1 MFQMNLPVCL
11 TMPKRPPCTGVE
23 QDEVVH
29 VHVIVHSGGHR
40 SLFVRMDSIDWLL
53 AYAADE
59 LYYQGISRPP
69 PPGEPAVADKPFIVH
84 WDFDASAW
92 VAEILSG
99 TAKGATQCFSPE
111 RLHKSQWYQLLKN
124 PDAAQWL
131 DVKDTRWSNSS
142 FTSRRAAA
150 KEIAR
155 LWCIATTQGE
165 RGEFEKSQLFNP
177 NATRDREPE
186 ADMQGQADMQGPH
199 ARSRSPRSASNS
211 RASSNSRSDRARG
224 LLRPRSRGKCGQV
237 GTHRSRG
244 DECQGRA
251 T

>member
-1 MFQMNLPVCL
+1 MNVPVCL

-23 QDEVVH
+23 QDKVVH
-29 VHVIVHSGGHR
+29 VHVLVHSGGHR
-40 SLFVRMDSIDWLL
+40 AMFLRMDSIDWLL

-59 LYYQGISRPP
+59 RYYQGISRAPP
-69 PPGEPAVADKPFIVH
+69 PEEPAVADEPYTIR
-84 WDFDASAW
+84 WDFDAFAW

-99 TAKGATQCFSPE
+99 DARGETQCFRTE
-111 RLHKSQWYQLLKN
+111 ALHKSQWYYLLKD
-124 PDAAQWL
+124 PSAAQWC
-131 DVKDTRWSNSS
+131 DANDTRWSKSS
-142 FTSRRAAA
+142 FRNRRAAT

-165 RGEFEKSQLFNP
+165 RGEFEKSELFNP
-177 NATRDREPE
+177 NATDRWIR
-186 ADMQGQADMQGPH
+186 QAVMQGPR